1 MAVDHPILA
10 MRDALKACSADVSR
24 TETFCE
30 NAKPNM
36 DVAPGMKTPFKVDL
50 CNKACDSMRLLISD
64 ANLLLVASQ
73 SGLNTWRAKGE
84 TNVYAEESVTGKI
97 VAKLQPGAQER
108 FRQRGPFLIRSE
120 ALFDD
125 NKPLGFVSVE
135 DMELISHSKGVI
147 SRPVLMDLQRIKRS
161 HTDFVGDMMEHSTE
175 LLIQTLEK
183 EDESPLES
191 PYLNELNKR
200 NVYAL
205 DSDKDTKEML
215 SDIFQEVNQFGG
227 GAAGGTG
234 EIKRLLTD
242 DRAIRGCVMAVAIN
256 NLRNHFADL
265 DSASIEA
272 NIH

>member
-1 MAVDHPILA
+1 
-10 MRDALKACSADVSR
+10 
-24 TETFCE
+24 
-30 NAKPNM
+30 
-36 DVAPGMKTPFKVDL
+36 
-50 CNKACDSMRLLISD
+50 
-64 ANLLLVASQ
+64 
-73 SGLNTWRAKGE
+73 
-84 TNVYAEESVTGKI
+84 
-97 VAKLQPGAQER
+97 
-108 FRQRGPFLIRSE
+108 
-120 ALFDD
+120 
-125 NKPLGFVSVE
+125 
-135 DMELISHSKGVI
+135 
-147 SRPVLMDLQRIKRS
+147 
-161 HTDFVGDMMEHSTE
+161 MEHSTE

-242 DRAIRGCVMAVAIN
+242 DRAIRGRVMAVAIN